1 MAEGTRLSQL
11 SDTVHHLQEVTTKLT
26 EDQSRH
32 GILMEGILQ
41 QLNNLASSYEGLAQV
56 TTRLNSGEETS
67 TNTRG
72 PTNPLCEV
80 NGGIQARTIRLDFPR
95 FDGGDPSE
103 WILKAQQFFSYFGTP
118 ENQKLELASFHM
130 EGKALTWFCWLKDS
144 SPVASWEEFLEA
156 LRVRFGPTAFE
167 DPVGAFTKLSKWTE
181 G

>member
-1 MAEGTRLSQL
+1 MVSEQRSRDMAEGTRLSQL
-11 SDTVHHLQEVTTKLT
+11 SETVQHLQAVTTKLT
-26 EDQSRH
+26 DEQARH
-32 GILMEGILQ
+32 GVLMEGI
-41 QLNNLASSYEGLAQV
+41 
-56 TTRLNSGEETS
+56 
-67 TNTRG
+67 
-72 PTNPLCEV
+72 PLCEV
-80 NGGIQARTIRLDFPR
+80 NGNIQARSLRLEFPR

-144 SPVASWEEFLEA
+144 SPVANWEEFVEV

-167 DPVGAFTKLSKWTE
+167 DPVGAFTKLPKWTQ